1 MQSPA
6 ERAPLGALHVP
17 LRDQVRD
24 ELRRRIADG
33 RLQPGSKMVE
43 RELAEEFGVSRV
55 PVREA
60 LRTLETEGFVQ
71 VVPRKG
77 VVVRHLSRRDVEE
90 LFDVREALE
99 FLATRLATEQATNE
113 ELAAL
118 RHVLAEGEAALTRG
132 DSAGAQ
138 ESNEAFHDA
147 IVRFAHN
154 DLLAG
159 LLEPLQGRLHWLVRQ
174 NEDVAELLHEHE
186 GLFAAIASRDPERAA
201 TLALQHVRVNREIA
215 LRILFGP
222 GDEDAAE
229 QGA

>member
-6 ERAPLGALHVP
+6 DRAPLGMLHTP

-99 FLATRLATEQATNE
+99 FLAPRRPTEQATQAE
-113 ELAAL
+113 RAPRRQVLAAG
-118 RHVLAEGEAALTRG
+118 AAALARG
-132 DSAGAQ
+132 HAAGAQ

-154 DLLAG
+154 DLLAS
-159 LLEPLQGRLHWLVRQ
+159 LLEPLQGRLHWLFRQ
-174 NEDVAELLHEHE
+174 NEDVSELLHEHE
-186 GLFAAIASRDPERAA
+186 GLFAAMASRDSEHAA
-201 TLALQHVRVNREIA
+201 TLALEHVRVNRQIA
-215 LRILFGP
+215 LRILFGT
-222 GDEDAAE
+222 GDEAAAE

>member
-1 MQSPA
+1 MPSPA
-6 ERAPLGALHVP
+6 ERAPLGMLHIP

-99 FLATRLATEQATNE
+99 FLATRLATEKATNE

-118 RHVLAEGEAALTRG
+118 RHILAEGE
-132 DSAGAQ
+132 
-138 ESNEAFHDA
+138 EA
-147 IVRFAHN
+147 
-154 DLLAG
+154 LAG
-159 LLEPLQGRLHWLVRQ
+159 VTPPGRRSPMRPSTTRSS
-174 NEDVAELLHEHE
+174 
-186 GLFAAIASRDPERAA
+186 GLPTTTCSPACSSHSRGGCTGCSARTRTSPSCCTSTRACS
-201 TLALQHVRVNREIA
+201 RR
-215 LRILFGP
+215 
-222 GDEDAAE
+222 
-229 QGA
+229 

>member
-1 MQSPA
+1 MESPA
-6 ERAPLGALHVP
+6 ERAPLGMLHIP
-17 LRDQVRD
+17 LRDRVRD

-99 FLATRLATEQATNE
+99 FLATRLATEKATNE
-113 ELAAL
+113 ELATL
-118 RHVLAEGEAALTRG
+118 RHVLADGEAALARG
-132 DSAGAQ
+132 DAAGAQ
-138 ESNEAFHDA
+138 ESNEAFHDS

-159 LLEPLQGRLHWLVRQ
+159 LLEPLQGRLHWLFRQ

-186 GLFAAIASRDPERAA
+186 GLFAAMASRDSEHAA
-201 TLALQHVRVNREIA
+201 TLALEHVRVNRQIA
-215 LRILFGP
+215 LRILFGA
-222 GDEDAAE
+222 GDDEAAE